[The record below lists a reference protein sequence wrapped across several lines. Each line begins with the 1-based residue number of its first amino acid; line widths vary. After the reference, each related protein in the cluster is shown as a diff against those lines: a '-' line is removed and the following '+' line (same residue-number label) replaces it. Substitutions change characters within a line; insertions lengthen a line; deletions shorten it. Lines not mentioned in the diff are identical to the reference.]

1 MRGSDSQDQNK
12 ELSGFVEKISSLF
25 DKQGTSSAQVILT
38 QEKQGSKTRCHLS
51 GYQLRRAPLKVL
63 VKRNPEKKKRVY
75 MKVIPKEIYRDIFNK
90 KLFSQ
95 VLETH
100 NLTLKQDLHFDAFR
114 QLLYEKGLVVKQVI
128 DWKMQRSESGLA
140 KIKAYGK
147 KMSAVERN
155 PSIVKK
161 VCIIT
166 RDKKRKEF

>member
-1 MRGSDSQDQNK
+1 MERMRDSDSKDNNK
-12 ELSGFVEKISSLF
+12 ELSSFVEKISTLF
-25 DKQGTSSAQVILT
+25 DKQSTSSAQIVLT
-38 QEKQGSKTRCHLS
+38 QEKIGKKTRCHLS
-51 GYQLRRAPLKVL
+51 GYQLRRSPLKAL
-63 VKRNPEKKKRVY
+63 IKCSPEQKKRVY
-75 MKVIPKEIYRDIFNK
+75 MKVIPKELYREIFNK

-100 NLTLKQDLHFDAFR
+100 NLTLKQDLHFDAFK

-147 KMSAVERN
+147 RVSAVEPN

-166 RDKKRKEF
+166 RDKKK